1 MNLIDNALKFTPPGG
16 VVTVSAECCPG
27 AGPPSKSQP
36 RGRKTAPLAG
46 LRPAL
51 TIRVRDTGVGIP
63 SEDLPRV
70 FERFYKADRAR
81 TRIAGSAP
89 SDAGSGA
96 AGTGLGLAITKHLIE
111 LHGGQIWA
119 ESELDRGSVF
129 SFTLPLAAA
138 GADASTAGAKPDDTP
153 IQAAGS
159 SVVPASGG
167 SSSDGREGSSR

>member
-1 MNLIDNALKFTPPGG
+1 
-16 VVTVSAECCPG
+16 V
-27 AGPPSKSQP
+27 
-36 RGRKTAPLAG
+36 PLAS

-51 TIRVRDTGVGIP
+51 TISVRDTGVGIP

-81 TRIAGSAP
+81 TRVAGSAP
-89 SDAGSGA
+89 TDVGSGA

-129 SFTLPLAAA
+129 SFTLPLATAAEEASAA
-138 GADASTAGAKPDDTP
+138 GADTDPAPN
-153 IQAAGS
+153 QAAGS

-167 SSSDGREGSSR
+167 SSASGRDGSSR